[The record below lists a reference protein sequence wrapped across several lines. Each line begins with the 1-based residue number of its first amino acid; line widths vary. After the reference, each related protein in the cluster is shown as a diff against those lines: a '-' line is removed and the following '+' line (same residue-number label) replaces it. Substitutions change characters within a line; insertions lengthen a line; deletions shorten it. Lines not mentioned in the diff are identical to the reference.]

1 MIPDRNFFVILPAV
15 LVLCTQS
22 QGQAPLPIPS
32 QSVSGPVEKQETY
45 RIVECADHSLL
56 EWTLR
61 PSTHRAITASLP
73 ASSRDEQQES
83 QTSGNSKT
91 SDTESTAP
99 KPTSSEETQ
108 EKKRRAGKM
117 LREMFGVDTNESSS
131 ADTEETG
138 DESSDQEPALAT
150 AVFVL
155 PVLIF
160 LILGLTGLIRLMRP

>member
-22 QGQAPLPIPS
+22 PGQAPLPIPS

-83 QTSGNSKT
+83 QTSGNSQT

>member
-1 MIPDRNFFVILPAV
+1 MIPDRNFFVIFPAV

-22 QGQAPLPIPS
+22 PGQAPLPIPS

>member
-56 EWTLR
+56 EWTLC

-131 ADTEETG
+131 ADTDETG

>member
-22 QGQAPLPIPS
+22 PGQAPLPIPS

-131 ADTEETG
+131 ANTEETG

>member
-22 QGQAPLPIPS
+22 PGQAPLPIPS

-117 LREMFGVDTNESSS
+117 LREMFGVDTDESSS

>member
-22 QGQAPLPIPS
+22 PGQAPLPIPS
-32 QSVSGPVEKQETY
+32 RSVSGPVEKQETY

-131 ADTEETG
+131 ADTDETG